1 MDLLWPVVLIQAKY
15 GEGREEKEQILE
27 IQILSKQTLQDNE
40 TLKSYRTLVLTPD
53 VSPVQ

>member
-1 MDLLWPVVLIQAKY
+1 MKERKEEGIR
-15 GEGREEKEQILE
+15 EGREEKEQILE
-27 IQILSKQTLQDNE
+27 IQILSNQTMQYNE